1 MLDKLV
7 EDVNYVFD
15 EDVIA
20 KTKGDILYLT
30 DTRVNSYTNFEV
42 LEDSLQDVFD
52 YIVNKYNVDLDV
64 LDMNRRTV
72 ALEVITY

>member
-20 KTKGDILYLT
+20 KNKDGVLFLT
-30 DTRVNSYTNFEV
+30 DTRVSRHVDFET
-42 LEDSLQDVFD
+42 LEDSLQEVFD
-52 YIVNKYNVDLDV
+52 YVINKYNINLDV
-64 LDMNRRTV
+64 LDMNGRTV
-72 ALEVITY
+72 ALEVINY

>member
-20 KTKGDILYLT
+20 KNKDGVLFLT
-30 DTRVNSYTNFEV
+30 DARVSRHVDFET
-42 LEDSLQDVFD
+42 LEDSLQEVFD
-52 YIVNKYNVDLDV
+52 YVINKYNINLDV
-64 LDMNRRTV
+64 LDMNGRTV
-72 ALEVITY
+72 ALEVINY

>member
-20 KTKGDILYLT
+20 KNKDGVLFLT
-30 DTRVNSYTNFEV
+30 DTRVSRHVDFET
-42 LEDSLQDVFD
+42 LEDSLQEVFD
-52 YIVNKYNVDLDV
+52 YVINKYNVDLDV

>member
-20 KTKGDILYLT
+20 KNKDGVLFLT
-30 DTRVNSYTNFEV
+30 DTRVNSYANFET

>member
-30 DTRVNSYTNFEV
+30 DKRINKYTDFES

-52 YIVNKYNVDLDV
+52 YITNKYNIDLDV
-64 LDMNRRTV
+64 LDMNGRTV
-72 ALEVITY
+72 ALEVINY